1 MRSAQVLAALLALV
15 VGAVS
20 GVAGTVLHRQWWGLA
35 LALTTA
41 LVVLAWLPAGA
52 VRLAFAVGWCVP
64 VLRGALSLPSGG
76 FLVASDDLGWSFLA
90 GSGVLLVAAILTLA
104 PGRRTDAERTGAT
117 RRDPG
122 SGHRPT

>member
-1 MRSAQVLAALLALV
+1 MRLGLTVALALL

-20 GVAGTVLHRQWWGLA
+20 GAAGTVLHRQWWGLA
-35 LALTTA
+35 LALTTG
-41 LVVLAWLPAGA
+41 LVVLTWLAPGA
-52 VRLAFAVGWCVP
+52 VRLAFVVGWWVP

-76 FLVASDDLGWSFLA
+76 FLIASDALGWSFLA
-90 GSGVLLVAAILTLA
+90 GSGVLLVAAILTVA
-104 PGRRTDAERTGAT
+104 PGRRPHPEPTGAT